1 MVHSVPNQPH
11 GIQMR
16 VPLLGQQQQPTQ
28 QQQEQMA
35 RLQIMQA
42 INEMASGMYVQL
54 AVAHVATRDQYL
66 GQDVDTEYL
75 RPLAKKCLIAAKAF
89 FEGVGVISITEP
101 SEQGEHGPGND

>member
-16 VPLLGQQQQPTQ
+16 VPLLGQQQPTQ

-35 RLQIMQA
+35 RMQIMQA

-54 AVAHVATRDQYL
+54 SVAHVATRDQAL
-66 GQDVDTEYL
+66 EQDVDVEYL

-89 FEGVGVISITEP
+89 FEGIGVISITEP
-101 SEQGEHGPGND
+101 SELSDKT